1 MTKSLTHMKKNLNQ
15 KLDWWAITIH
25 SLYISFNLTTND
37 DFTFSLQSTLPSC
50 KLGKKKLIKLCQNW
64 KVPCKNLT
72 DGLDML

>member
-50 KLGKKKLIKLCQNW
+50 KLGKKI
-64 KVPCKNLT
+64 
-72 DGLDML
+72 